1 MDNKKLRE
9 ALELKEEIEVLENF
23 LEYMSDNN
31 LKGEIKVS
39 KPKIL
44 LKYKSWR
51 NKEKT
56 FKLNDRLTFWVL
68 MQVEKELIDLKLQY
82 EML

>member
-1 MDNKKLRE
+1 MKE
-9 ALELKEEIEVLENF
+9 ALKLKEEIEVLENF

-31 LKGEIKVS
+31 LKGEIKVN

-44 LKYKSWR
+44 FKYKSWR